1 MSDLFDNAGD
11 FLGSEEGQNT
21 MNALA
26 SLLAG
31 AAQRKASKDASESGQ
46 ALLQA
51 EGAEQSAQGQKL
63 YETML
68 SELRSGKYDVSQA
81 QRDLAR
87 DTKESADRFI
97 DETRTRGQERRGD
110 IVSAIQDGDARSVS
124 LADKSSRQI
133 EKDLRGAELTALQ
146 TKVGA
151 DKAIADLEQSGL
163 DRQARLTEMEL
174 MRGSQGAEAGRQM
187 ELQAMLAQAQAG
199 PQATQ
204 EGIQTALATYATLF
218 NPEYDDPNNDQE
230 ENMEKGGKLDLGRE
244 GMKTNGEFSHETNP
258 KAIIDE
264 DTGIKE
270 GEVTGGELVFN
281 PKQSNNME
289 DLINRGDAKGLLKYL
304 KDLLSEPQF
313 QA

>member
-1 MSDLFDNAGD
+1 MSDFGDWAQSESGQQTMAGV
-11 FLGSEEGQNT
+11 
-21 MNALA
+21 A

-31 AAQRKASKDASESGQ
+31 LAQRKASKDASESGQ

-110 IVSAIQDGDARSVS
+110 IVSAIQGGDARSVG

-133 EKDLRGAELTALQ
+133 EKDLQGAELTALQ

-204 EGIQTALATYATLF
+204 EGIQTALATYAALF

-264 DTGIKE
+264 DTGVKE